1 LIGLLTTAA
10 SPEAGAASCAPAD
23 MADIRPAA
31 ASEAT
36 KIFNAGVLPGV
47 GTVVPDFIV
56 LICLHC
62 IFGELQ
68 KLFWNCVYLT
78 GSDVTAGTE
87 FFPINF

>member
-1 LIGLLTTAA
+1 MT
-10 SPEAGAASCAPAD
+10 
-23 MADIRPAA
+23 
-31 ASEAT
+31 
-36 KIFNAGVLPGV
+36 FNAGVLPGV